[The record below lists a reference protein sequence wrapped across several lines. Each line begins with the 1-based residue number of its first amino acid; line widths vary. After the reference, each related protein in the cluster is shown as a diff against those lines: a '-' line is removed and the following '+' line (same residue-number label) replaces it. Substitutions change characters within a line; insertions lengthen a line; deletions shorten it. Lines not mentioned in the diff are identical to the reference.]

1 MDQPDPTQAASLDD
15 LAWCLRDLRTL
26 ADTPTYREL
35 ERRTIHAEGMLPG
48 TDLRRIP
55 LKRATIADVLAGQTF
70 PRKAFLLTFA
80 EACGVDLQ
88 ADHRWGQAWNRLAVR
103 CQVQPASG
111 EQVREH
117 LAAATQSANPDE
129 AGWDRARAEPDRPR
143 SALEELA
150 QPGLD
155 PARARAASTGITGAQ
170 PWVLSDSPWVLS
182 DFLEA
187 ADAASGSAESLL
199 GRLARREIERVTSFM
214 RQLPPGGE
222 ITYDGED
229 REWLLGLTQDVQHS
243 MEAISLSIMNVMPHG
258 VLGGLWRSD
267 LGVRYLELQRQAID
281 RGVLIRRVFVFDDG
295 DQARDEIFLRI
306 VQMQRDVGI
315 DVRMLDFKLIPEW
328 LHGMIFEYVIFDEE
342 ISYELMPGT
351 SFNYNLFR
359 PIIFR
364 TSLVPTPSRVKDMKV
379 RFEQL
384 WAAADPECQIGG

>member
-1 MDQPDPTQAASLDD
+1 MDQPDPTQAASFDD
-15 LAWCLRDLRTL
+15 LAWCLRHLRAL

-48 TDLRRIP
+48 TNLRRIP

-88 ADHRWGQAWNRLAVR
+88 ADHRWEQAWSRLAVR
-103 CQVQPASG
+103 YQVQPAPG
-111 EQVREH
+111 GPVHRH
-117 LAAATQSANPDE
+117 LAAATQSADPDE
-129 AGWDRARAEPDRPR
+129 AGWDREPAKRDGPRP
-143 SALEELA
+143 APEQLA
-150 QPGLD
+150 QPELD
-155 PARARAASTGITGAQ
+155 PARARSASTGITGAQ
-170 PWVLSDSPWVLS
+170 PWVLP

-187 ADAASGSAESLL
+187 ADAASGSANSLL
-199 GRLARREIERVTSFM
+199 GRVARREIERVTSFM

-229 REWLLGLTQDVQHS
+229 REWLLGLAQEVQHS
-243 MEAISLSIMNVMPHG
+243 IDAISLSIMNVMPHG
-258 VLGGLWRSD
+258 VHGGLWRSD
-267 LGVRYLELQRQAID
+267 LGVRYLELQRQAIE
-281 RGVLIRRVFVFDDG
+281 RGVSVRRVFVFDDE
-295 DQARDEIFLRI
+295 DQVRDESFLRI
-306 VQMQRDVGI
+306 MQMQRDVGI
-315 DVRMLDFKLIPEW
+315 DVRTLDFQLIPEW

-342 ISYELMPGT
+342 VSYELRPGT
-351 SFNYNLFR
+351 SFNYNRFR

-364 TSLVPTPSRVKDMKV
+364 TSVVPTPSHVKDMKV

>member
-15 LAWCLRDLRTL
+15 LAWCLRQLRAI

-35 ERRTIHAEGMLPG
+35 ERRTVHAEGMLPG
-48 TDLRRIP
+48 TNLRRIP
-55 LKRATIADVLAGQTF
+55 LKRATIADVLAGQAF

-88 ADHRWGQAWNRLAVR
+88 ADHRWEQAWSRLAVGY
-103 CQVQPASG
+103 QVQPAPG
-111 EQVREH
+111 GQVREH
-117 LAAATQSANPDE
+117 LVAATQSPDRDE
-129 AGWDRARAEPDRPR
+129 AGWDRARAEPDRPLP
-143 SALEELA
+143 ALEKLA
-150 QPGLD
+150 PPGLD
-155 PARARAASTGITGAQ
+155 RARAVSTSITGAQ
-170 PWVLSDSPWVLS
+170 PWVLS

-187 ADAASGSAESLL
+187 ADAASGSGNSLL

-229 REWLLGLTQDVQHS
+229 REWLLGLAQEVQHS
-243 MEAISLSIMNVMPHG
+243 IEAISLSVMNVMPHG
-258 VLGGLWRSD
+258 IHGGLWRSD

-281 RGVLIRRVFVFDDG
+281 RGVSIRRVFVFDDE
-295 DQARDEIFLRI
+295 DQARDEIFRRI

-315 DVRMLDFKLIPEW
+315 DVRVLDFQLIPES
-328 LHGMIFEYVIFDEE
+328 LRGMIFEYVIFDDEL
-342 ISYELMPGT
+342 SYALMPGT
-351 SFNYNLFR
+351 SFNYNRFR
-359 PIIFR
+359 PIVFR

-384 WAAADPECQIGG
+384 WAAADPECQIGD

>member
-15 LAWCLRDLRTL
+15 LAWCLLHLRTL

-55 LKRATIADVLAGQTF
+55 LKRATLADVLAGQAF

-88 ADHRWGQAWNRLAVR
+88 ADHRWEQAWNRLAAR
-103 CQVQPASG
+103 YQVQPALG
-111 EQVREH
+111 GQVREH
-117 LAAATQSANPDE
+117 LAEATQSADPDE
-129 AGWDRARAEPDRPR
+129 AVWDRARAEPDRPR
-143 SALEELA
+143 PALEKLA

-170 PWVLSDSPWVLS
+170 PWVLSD
-182 DFLEA
+182 FLDA
-187 ADAASGSAESLL
+187 ADAASGSANSLL

-229 REWLLGLTQDVQHS
+229 REWLLGLAQEVQHS
-243 MEAISLSIMNVMPHG
+243 IEAISLSIMNVMPHG
-258 VLGGLWRSD
+258 VHGGLWRSD

-281 RGVLIRRVFVFDDG
+281 RGVSIRRVFVFDDE
-295 DQARDEIFLRI
+295 DRARDEIFLRI
-306 VQMQRDVGI
+306 VQMQRVGI
-315 DVRMLDFKLIPEW
+315 DVRMLDFQLIPEW

-342 ISYELMPGT
+342 VCYELMPGT
-351 SFNYNLFR
+351 SFNYNRFR
-359 PIIFR
+359 PIVFR